1 MIYKSKENLVC
12 LLFGIFRV
20 IFQIV
25 IFSKRISACKTK
37 HRMYNGIKFLKK
49 KINS

>member
-1 MIYKSKENLVC
+1 MIYKSKENLVY

-25 IFSKRISACKTK
+25 IFSKRIDVCKTK
-37 HRMYNGIKFLKK
+37 HRMYNGMKFLKK
-49 KINS
+49 R